1 MKKLLPA
8 LILAP
13 LGLGVG
19 LAGGQA
25 LRPPAPEAEAEAGA
39 EAGAE
44 IEAETPPPDLAGA
57 EYVKLDRQFV
67 VPVVTA
73 DKVESMIVIS
83 LAIEMGAGGSDIV
96 FKHEPRLRDEFLRVL
111 FVHAQSGGFSGVFT
125 EPHLLDDLR
134 AALEESARAVLGSG
148 ARAVLLT
155 NIVRKDL

>member
-25 LRPPAPEAEAEAGA
+25 LRPPEPETEAEAGA

-44 IEAETPPPDLAGA
+44 IEAEAPPPDLSGA

-67 VPVVTA
+67 VPVVTS

-83 LAIEMGAGGSDIV
+83 LAIEMSSGGSDIV

-111 FVHAQSGGFSGVFT
+111 FIHAQSGGFSGVFT
-125 EPHLLDDLR
+125 QPHLLDDLR
-134 AALEESARAVLGSG
+134 ASLESAARMVLGSG
-148 ARAVLLT
+148 ARSVLLT